1 MKSSVWLSI
10 ALLATAVHCGGD
22 DEITSGAT
30 SSSGA
35 TSGQGGT
42 TTTSGQGG
50 TSTSSSSGG
59 AGGEGGGAPPGPC
72 PALVDADGTVTQDLP
87 YGTDPRQIM
96 DIYEPDIPG
105 TDLLPVFVWIHGGG
119 WQGGSHNQVPPRIRA
134 LRERGLIVA
143 SVEYRLSDTAFP
155 TTISDVRQAIRFIL
169 TEGANHR
176 MDATRLAVG
185 GSSAG
190 GHLAA
195 MLGVAADVTSLDL
208 TPATPEPRVDLVIDL
223 FGPSDLLQMDAD
235 AMAENCNGTC
245 HNCVDSPEARLVD
258 CTGTL
263 DSCPTEATHASPVT
277 HVTADDA
284 PFVVLHGTAD
294 CTVAPNQGQRMHDA
308 LITAGVDSEHF
319 VVSGA
324 GHSNGEVQTDDA
336 MAVVHAAIDEHVLR
350 CVRQ

>member
-1 MKSSVWLSI
+1 MKSPIWLGI
-10 ALLATAVHCGGD
+10 ALLVAAVHCGGS
-22 DEITSGAT
+22 DEIASGAT
-30 SSSGA
+30 TSGA
-35 TSGQGGT
+35 TSGQGGAA
-42 TTTSGQGG
+42 TSGQGG

-59 AGGEGGGAPPGPC
+59 AGGEAGGGASLGPC
-72 PALVDADGTVTQDLP
+72 PALVDANGTVTQDLP

-96 DIYEPDIPG
+96 DVYEPDIPG

-119 WQGGSHNQVPPRIRA
+119 WQSGSHKQVPPRIRA
-134 LRERGLIVA
+134 LRERGLIVV
-143 SVEYRLSDTAFP
+143 SVEYRLSDTPFP

-195 MLGVAADVTSLDL
+195 MLGVASDVTSLDL

-223 FGPSDLLQMDAD
+223 FGPAELLQMDAD
-235 AMAENCNGTC
+235 AMAENCNGIC
-245 HNCVDSPEARLVD
+245 HNCADSPEARLID

-308 LITAGVDSEHF
+308 LIAAGVASEHF
-319 VVSGA
+319 VVPGA
-324 GHSNGEVQTDDA
+324 GHSNGEVQTNDA

-350 CVRQ
+350 CVRD